1 MKSNKNPWKTLS
13 SAQIYESPWITLQ
26 VDDVINPAGKKSTY
40 SITKFKKLA
49 VGVLPIDQDG
59 FTYIVGQ
66 WRYPFEKYTWE
77 IPEGGGDF
85 GVDPQISGARE
96 LKEETGIEANK
107 WEKIVEMDMSNSATN
122 EVAHI
127 YLATELTFG
136 AAHPDEDEEIE
147 LKKIHFDDFYKM
159 VIDGEITDSLS
170 VAAALKYKLMLNKL
184 C

>member
-1 MKSNKNPWKTLS
+1 MKSNKNPWKTIS
-13 SAQIYESPWITLQ
+13 STQIYESPWILLQ

-66 WRYPFEKYTWE
+66 WRYPFAKYTWE

-96 LKEETGIEANK
+96 LKEETGIEAK
-107 WEKIVEMDMSNSATN
+107 HWEKIVEMDMSNSATN

-136 AAHPDEDEEIE
+136 ASQPDEDEEIE
-147 LKKIHFDDFYKM
+147 LKKYI
-159 VIDGEITDSLS
+159 
-170 VAAALKYKLMLNKL
+170 LMICTKW
-184 C
+184 